1 MTENEK
7 TTALIPSV
15 GADGGQP
22 PHNSTNQRIPHETC
36 ESNLSEENIEEMRER
51 IRRMNDPHYLHS
63 GLLHFRR
70 SAPPKATLSC
80 EI

>member
-22 PHNSTNQRIPHETC
+22 PHNSTKQRIPHETC
-36 ESNLSEENIEEMRER
+36 ESNPSEENIEEMRKK
-51 IRRMNDPHYLHS
+51 IRRMTDQILFCDAYFDLKETKNDQSKGDQP
-63 GLLHFRR
+63 
-70 SAPPKATLSC
+70 
-80 EI
+80 